1 MPNNITNKESIT
13 NQRLKAFN
21 RGKIISEEQSIKG
34 IKRLP
39 NPPINKGIII
49 KKIINIP
56 WKVIQELYWREEQ
69 IRNPGKANSNL
80 IIIDNPNPKE
90 PPIKPDNIYKPP
102 IKTWFVVISN
112 LQNLDSIQ

>member
-1 MPNNITNKESIT
+1 MTARLSIT
-13 NQRLKAFN
+13 NQRLRAFN
-21 RGKIISEEQSIKG
+21 RGKIISEEQSIRG

-49 KKIINIP
+49 KNIINIP

-80 IIIDNPNPKE
+80 IIIDNPKPKE
-90 PPIKPDNIYKPP
+90 PPIKPATIYNAP
-102 IKTWFVVISN
+102 IKIWFVVISN
-112 LQNLDSIQ
+112 LQTPEYIQE